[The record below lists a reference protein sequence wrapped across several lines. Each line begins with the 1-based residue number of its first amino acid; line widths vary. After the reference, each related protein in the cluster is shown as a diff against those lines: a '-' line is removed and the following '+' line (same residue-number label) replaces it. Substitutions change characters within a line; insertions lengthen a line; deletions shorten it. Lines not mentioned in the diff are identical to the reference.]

1 MESDYIP
8 CLRSNNDDIDQTSE
22 EFGAHPIHR
31 FIVMQGHKFQNYP
44 AELTKLPT
52 TGIRSQYP
60 FGNGHQNKIGIKKSN
75 TLNLM

>member
-31 FIVMQGHKFQNYP
+31 FIVMQGHKF
-44 AELTKLPT
+44 
-52 TGIRSQYP
+52 
-60 FGNGHQNKIGIKKSN
+60 
-75 TLNLM
+75 